1 MGFARHYPGAME
13 DSSPVRI
20 ALLEVDSGD
29 TGVQVRLQLRDRTT
43 AGVGHGRDRLRAAAN
58 ATLDAVSPLLPPA
71 VELRLETIR
80 LLPAVE
86 EAPFDLVVVVVTA
99 AVAGT
104 DLCHSGSALVQGSA
118 EHATAAAVLDALNRR
133 LEILGI

>member
-1 MGFARHYPGAME
+1 MDDPS
-13 DSSPVRI
+13 DPSSRRI

-29 TGVQVRLQLRDRTT
+29 NGVRVRLQLRDRTT
-43 AGVGHGRDRLRAAAN
+43 AAVDHGRDRLRAAAR
-58 ATLDAVSPLLPPA
+58 ATLEAVSLLVPPA
-71 VELRLETIR
+71 VELRLDTLR
-80 LLPAVE
+80 LLPAIAD
-86 EAPFDLVVVVVTA
+86 APSDLVVVVVTA

-104 DLCHSGSALVQGSA
+104 DLRHSGSALVHGSA

>member
-1 MGFARHYPGAME
+1 MEFPRHYAAAMH
-13 DSSPVRI
+13 DPPPIRI

-29 TGVQVRLQLRDRTT
+29 TGVKVRLQLRDRTT
-43 AGVGHGRDRLRAAAN
+43 AGVGHGRDRLRAAGN
-58 ATLDAVSPLLPPA
+58 ATLDAVSLLLPPA
-71 VELRLETIR
+71 VGLRLGTIR

-86 EAPFDLVVVVVTA
+86 EAPFDLVVVVVTV

-104 DLCHSGSALVQGSA
+104 DLPHSGSALVHGSA
-118 EHATAAAVLDALNRR
+118 EHATATAVLHALNRR